1 MGISDHHH
9 MIYTMLKSCF
19 QNTEPKLLN
28 YRDFKSF
35 SSQGFEDDLSEAL
48 IDCGDSYDKF
58 ENIFTSKLNK
68 HAPKK
73 RKWVRGNHKPHIN
86 KELRKAIMKR
96 SRLKNKAN
104 KSKKP
109 IDISNFKKQR
119 NYVVNLNKQANFE
132 YFSSYNSTDSKLLW
146 VNCKPYFS
154 NKYSKA
160 DTDIVLNE
168 NGDSIL
174 KNKEI
179 AKAFNDYFG
188 TIVDNLDLHHWEG
201 KTSSPSNTSDKIN
214 GIIKNY
220 EKHPSI
226 WNMKTKYRGISNFS
240 FRPVSV
246 EEVKKIIRDLKTNK
260 AVGGEIPTKILKECE
275 FTFDVLTNCINKSI
289 ETGYFP
295 DSLKLENVAPV
306 F

>member
-1 MGISDHHH
+1 M
-9 MIYTMLKSCF
+9 
-19 QNTEPKLLN
+19 
-28 YRDFKSF
+28 
-35 SSQGFEDDLSEAL
+35 
-48 IDCGDSYDKF
+48 IDCDDSCDKF

-104 KSKKP
+104 KTKKP

-119 NYVVNLNKQANFE
+119 NYVVNLNKQAKFE
-132 YFSSYNSTDSKLLW
+132 YFSSYNSADSKPFW

-168 NGDSIL
+168 NGDLIL
-174 KNKEI
+174 KNEEI
-179 AKAFNDYFG
+179 VKTFNDYFG
-188 TIVDNLDLHHWEG
+188 AIVDNLDLHHWED

-214 GIIKNY
+214 DIIKNY

-226 WNMKTKYRGISNFS
+226 CNIKTKYRGISNFS
-240 FRPVSV
+240 FRPVSA
-246 EEVKKIIRDLKTNK
+246 EEVKK
-260 AVGGEIPTKILKECE
+260 
-275 FTFDVLTNCINKSI
+275 
-289 ETGYFP
+289 Y
-295 DSLKLENVAPV
+295 
-306 F
+306 